1 MANSE
6 LLINLGLLCICYL
19 YIVIII
25 LITGKI
31 NGHFPANL
39 CRKFLH
45 IMIGNFIFI
54 IPLFTYKTLP
64 LNFPLF
70 VAAPFIL
77 LTFLVS
83 PASPL
88 KSLTN
93 KMAGL
98 ADVTTGGHN
107 YGLVLYAVSYT
118 ILALIFSA
126 QPYILAAGI
135 IPLAYGDASASLV
148 GEKFGRHKSRIFKR
162 KSFEGSVAMFDVCF
176 VGLSA
181 SYFFFNYF
189 HPLPLAPFVLSAF
202 GVAAVATA
210 LEAIS
215 PKGLDNLVVPLCSAA
230 IFLLLLGGV

>member
-31 NGHFPANL
+31 NGRFPANL

-88 KSLTN
+88 KGLTN

-118 ILALIFSA
+118 ILALVFSA

-148 GEKFGRHKSRIFKR
+148 GEKFGRHKSRLFRR
-162 KSFEGSVAMFDVCF
+162 KSFEGSLAMFGVCF

-202 GVAAVATA
+202 VVAAVATA

-215 PKGLDNLVVPLCSAA
+215 PKGFDNLVVPLCSAV